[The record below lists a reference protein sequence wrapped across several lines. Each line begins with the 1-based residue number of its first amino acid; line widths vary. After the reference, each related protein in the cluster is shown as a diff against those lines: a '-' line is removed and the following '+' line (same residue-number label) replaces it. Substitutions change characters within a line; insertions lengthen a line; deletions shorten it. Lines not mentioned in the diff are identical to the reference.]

1 MIYKN
6 GSVYFGEFKN
16 SKKHGILH
24 SYSNLNT
31 TTDSTKKT
39 RKTGKYYAD
48 KIDDNWDMVGFKSY
62 KKNFVFFVYLVF
74 FEKYLILLCITNIKL
89 NQKILSVKKNN
100 KKDRENTY
108 FSI

>member
-24 SYSNLNT
+24 SYSNLNS
-31 TTDSTKKT
+31 TTDFTKKT

-48 KIDDNWDMVGFKSY
+48 KIDDNWDMVGFLRLSCFFWK
-62 KKNFVFFVYLVF
+62 VFD
-74 FEKYLILLCITNIKL
+74 
-89 NQKILSVKKNN
+89 SVL
-100 KKDRENTY
+100 Y
-108 FSI
+108 Y